1 MNGMTDQQD
10 LLEDQYRDPSNL
22 QDRVQL
28 HTRFSVNPQGWLPWV
43 FDQFVFGKEAR
54 LLDLGCGPGDLW
66 RVNRARI
73 PSGWEITLADLSPGM
88 LDAAATRLGKARFS
102 YRVADAQDL
111 PFDDDWFDGVIA
123 NHMLYHVPDRARAL
137 GELRRVLR
145 ADGRLYAAANGPTDG
160 IGLGAWVRKAL
171 HQEDQRPQETT
182 IDLFNLE
189 TGRTQLKRVF
199 ASVVTHRY
207 EDAFEITEVEPLI
220 AYVRSTGGT
229 LANLD
234 ELDELRDAAALE
246 IERHGYLRL
255 AKNAGMFE
263 ASGRAKL
270 DSPMSRHNLEAP

>member
-1 MNGMTDQQD
+1 MNRMTDQRY

-22 QDRVQL
+22 QDRVRL
-28 HTRFSVNPQGWLPWV
+28 HARFSVNPRGWLPWV
-43 FDQFVFGKEAR
+43 FDRFAFGKEAR
-54 LLDLGCGPGDLW
+54 LLDLGCGTGDLW

-88 LDAAATRLGKARFS
+88 LDAAATRLGKERFS

-111 PFDDDWFDGVIA
+111 PFDNDRFDGVIA
-123 NHMLYHVPDRARAL
+123 NHMLYHVPDRAQAL

-145 ADGRLYAAANGPTDG
+145 ADGRLYAATNGPTDG
-160 IGLGAWVRKAL
+160 IGLGAWVRQAL
-171 HQEDQRPQETT
+171 HQEDQRLQETT
-182 IDLFNLE
+182 IDLFSLE
-189 TGRTQLKRVF
+189 TGWTQLKRVF

-229 LANLD
+229 LASPD
-234 ELDELRDAAALE
+234 ELDELRDAATME
-246 IERHGYLRL
+246 IERHGCLRL

-263 ASGRAKL
+263 ASGRAKQ
-270 DSPMSRHNLEAP
+270 